1 MEAMTNETGGAARR
15 GGPRGRPPQQTTIGG
30 TALFWDDSR
39 LAVLSDA
46 QLEAYIA
53 ELRRTGQERRLR
65 QIARRF
71 VERGRGLDTI
81 RLFRPAEIRS
91 VLDEILRSER
101 ARTFVDPVRLR
112 MYERFLAE
120 REPVERGQR

>member
-1 MEAMTNETGGAARR
+1 MTEETGGAAGR
-15 GGPRGRPPQQTTIGG
+15 GGRRDRPPAQATIGG

-39 LAVLSDA
+39 LAALSDA
-46 QLEAYIA
+46 ELEAYIA

-112 MYERFLAE
+112 MYERFLDE
-120 REPVERGQR
+120 HEPVEPGQG

>member
-1 MEAMTNETGGAARR
+1 MEAMTSETGGAARR
-15 GGPRGRPPQQTTIGG
+15 GGRRHRPPEQTIIGG

-39 LAVLSDA
+39 LAALSDT

-53 ELRRTGQERRLR
+53 ELRRTGQEQRLR

-112 MYERFLAE
+112 MYERFLGE